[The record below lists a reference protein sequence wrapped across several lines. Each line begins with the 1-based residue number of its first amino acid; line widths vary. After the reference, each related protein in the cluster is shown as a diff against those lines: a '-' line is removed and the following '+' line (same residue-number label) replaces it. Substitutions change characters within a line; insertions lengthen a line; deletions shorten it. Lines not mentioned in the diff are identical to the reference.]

1 MVCPSQPVLL
11 STEAVNYVMIKR
23 LELRNFRCFQHLDLA
38 LKQFNIVVGESGS
51 GKTALLESIFLLAG
65 GSPEIYF
72 RIRSWRGF
80 SRNLNLTG
88 YKESYQSI
96 FRDLFYNFDQNSGAI
111 LSFEDDLSGSRKLEI
126 AYSDS
131 PKSALDLE
139 GPEPHA
145 FTIAPI
151 NFKWIVEGRVH
162 NTEASIKEGKFT
174 FEGSAPVAPLVYYN
188 AINVSSFENSSA
200 FSALNRKFRATPFI
214 EAIAEIYPQVKDISL
229 ELIAGDATLC
239 VATLLDER
247 LPLGDL
253 SGGVSKFVSLSL
265 GILANPKGAIIVDE
279 FESGFY
285 YRDIPAVWKAL
296 VKLATQE
303 QVQLIVSTHSY
314 EFLKAASPVLAS
326 NGIAKNSQLLRA
338 EINEAGEH
346 SVRKIPADAFD
357 AATSQDFEV
366 R

>member
-1 MVCPSQPVLL
+1 
-11 STEAVNYVMIKR
+11 MIKR
-23 LELRNFRCFQHLDLA
+23 LELRNFRCFQHLDLS

-72 RIRSWRGF
+72 RIRQWRGF
-80 SRNLNLTG
+80 SRSLNLTG
-88 YKESYQSI
+88 YRESYRSI
-96 FRDLFYNFDQNSGAI
+96 FRDLFYNFDSDNGAI
-111 LSFEDDLSGSRKLEI
+111 LSFEDDRTGSRKLEI

-131 PKSALDLE
+131 AISGLDLE
-139 GPEPHA
+139 GSEPHA
-145 FTIAPI
+145 FTLSPI

-162 NTEASIKEGKFT
+162 NTSASIKEGKFT
-174 FEGSAPVAPLVYYN
+174 FEGTAPVAPLVYYN
-188 AINVSSFENSSA
+188 SVNVSSFENSSA
-200 FSALNRKFRATPFI
+200 FSALNQKFRATPLI
-214 EAIAEIYPQVKDISL
+214 AVIAEIYPQVKDISL

-253 SGGVSKFVSLSL
+253 SGGVAKFVSLAL
-265 GILANPKGAIIVDE
+265 GILANPKGTIIVDE

-285 YRDIPAVWKAL
+285 YRNIPTVWKAL

-303 QVQLIVSTHSY
+303 QVQLVVSTHSY

-326 NGIAKNSQLLRA
+326 NGISKNSQLLRA
-338 EINEAGEH
+338 EINKVGEH
-346 SVRKIPADAFD
+346 VIRKIPADAFE